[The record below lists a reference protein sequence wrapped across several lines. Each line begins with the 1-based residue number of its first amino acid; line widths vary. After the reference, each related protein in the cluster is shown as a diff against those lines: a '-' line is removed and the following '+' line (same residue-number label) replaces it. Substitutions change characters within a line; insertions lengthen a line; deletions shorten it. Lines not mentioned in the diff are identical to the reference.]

1 MDKPVM
7 RYRVT
12 LEQDERERLRS
23 MVTSG
28 RHAARK
34 LLHAQILLLCDRGP
48 YGPGLT
54 DAEILLALPTSSAT
68 LVRVRQRF
76 VEEGLEAALVRKPAN
91 RVYERVLDGDAE
103 ARLTAIACST
113 PPEGRNRWTIT
124 LLQDRLIALQVVDKV
139 SLSTVQRTLKK
150 TRSSRG

>member
-1 MDKPVM
+1 MDTPVK

-12 LEQDERERLRS
+12 LEREERERLRTL
-23 MVTSG
+23 VTSG

-48 YGPGLT
+48 LGPGLT
-54 DAEILLALPTSSAT
+54 DEEVLRALPTSSAT

-76 VEEGLEAALVRKPAN
+76 VEEGLDAALERKQPT

-113 PPEGRNRWTIT
+113 PPEGRDRWTIS
-124 LLQDRLIALQVVDKV
+124 LLQDRLVALQVVDKV
-139 SLSTVQRTLKK
+139 SLSTVQQTLKK